1 MRMHNN
7 SGGNA
12 YENADG
18 KNNRDEEKKQMKRF
32 RVHHIMCTD
41 LYQGYGYSGA
51 FCENMT
57 EMVTW
62 LKEHAD
68 EKLLLVSDPD
78 EICKKCPNLKDD
90 VFCVD
95 ETNHVKSK
103 DQQLL
108 EPLHLLEKETYS
120 YEELQ
125 QHAKQY
131 LTKEVFEASCRNCQ
145 WYKKGLC
152 RYEDFR
158 FC

>member
-68 EKLLLVSDPD
+68 E
-78 EICKKCPNLKDD
+78 
-90 VFCVD
+90 
-95 ETNHVKSK
+95 
-103 DQQLL
+103 
-108 EPLHLLEKETYS
+108 
-120 YEELQ
+120 
-125 QHAKQY
+125 
-131 LTKEVFEASCRNCQ
+131 NCY
-145 WYKKGLC
+145 W
-152 RYEDFR
+152 
-158 FC
+158 

>member
-1 MRMHNN
+1 MSLIEYSFKN
-7 SGGNA
+7 SKSPSVKLSTHRKSIN
-12 YENADG
+12 
-18 KNNRDEEKKQMKRF
+18 KKER
-32 RVHHIMCTD
+32 
-41 LYQGYGYSGA
+41 A
-51 FCENMT
+51 FLLNGPI
-57 EMVTW
+57 
-62 LKEHAD
+62 LKESCST
-68 EKLLLVSDPD
+68 LL
-78 EICKKCPNLKDD
+78 LKDD

-95 ETNHVKSK
+95 EMNHVKSK